1 MATPIE
7 FSIFVKDRLKM
18 DKITKAYFVRQEN
31 PKGDRC
37 PFDLSKPLHLKGRP
51 GHLTVAAEYFFN
63 INLEYLKSTDSKRK
77 YIMSITKTKD
87 ARSQLNKF
95 SKQDVFSHQK
105 IMSVVSVKVTKLHG
119 YGYLEEVMVRRADRQ
134 KYKFKE
140 GDFVNLHLNDIEDML
155 LLVVQHKLFH
165 VDGEVIV
172 DLAMALRMFTR
183 SLFIK
188 KRVED
193 VQLGVEK
200 VNPEEAYITKPKN
213 FLDSLH

>member
-1 MATPIE
+1 
-7 FSIFVKDRLKM
+7 
-18 DKITKAYFVRQEN
+18 
-31 PKGDRC
+31 
-37 PFDLSKPLHLKGRP
+37 
-51 GHLTVAAEYFFN
+51 
-63 INLEYLKSTDSKRK
+63 
-77 YIMSITKTKD
+77 MSITKTKD

-193 VQLGVEK
+193 VQLGVESYQK
-200 VNPEEAYITKPKN
+200 KLNITMPQKDNPGNASKEPYTPAYKPPRVVYEDLSYRKR
-213 FLDSLH
+213 LM